1 MIIRPETN
9 ADIKDIRDI
18 NVAAFAVHPYSHQT
32 EHLIVEALRSAD
44 ALTLSLVAEMDDGRV
59 VGHIAFSHGEVNGI
73 DCGWFVIGP
82 LAVLPDL
89 QRQGIGQ
96 ALMREGLKR
105 MRDLGA
111 RGCVLVGDPAYYCR
125 FGFES
130 MPELQMEGVPPE
142 FVLSLP
148 MDSEI
153 PQGNVTHHPAF
164 LVEAPDVQ

>member
-1 MIIRPETN
+1 
-9 ADIKDIRDI
+9 
-18 NVAAFAVHPYSHQT
+18 
-32 EHLIVEALRSAD
+32 
-44 ALTLSLVAEMDDGRV
+44 
-59 VGHIAFSHGEVNGI
+59 
-73 DCGWFVIGP
+73 
-82 LAVLPDL
+82 
-89 QRQGIGQ
+89 
-96 ALMREGLKR
+96 MREGLKR

-153 PQGNVTHHPAF
+153 PRGNVTHHPAF